1 MDALIILLAFVF
13 PWVLPTLV
21 QYVRLV
27 WKTRK
32 ILKSRPNEVIEIDVY
47 DFITLINACVNET
60 DIEFVRTAFGLESPH
75 TPNRYPSYYSI
86 PRMVKITADRPAT
99 PSASARAANY
109 TGSQRVLVSTQTR
122 QKLLDC
128 WRA

>member
-1 MDALIILLAFVF
+1 MREDSDMAAILILLAFVF
-13 PWVLPTLV
+13 PWVLLTLA

-32 ILKSRPNEVIEIDVY
+32 ILKSRPNEVIEINVY
-47 DFITLINACVNET
+47 DFIMLINACVNET

-86 PRMVKITADRPAT
+86 PRMVKITA
-99 PSASARAANY
+99 ANY
-109 TGSQRVLVSTQTR
+109 TGSQRVLVSPQTR
-122 QKLLDC
+122 QKLLAC
-128 WRA
+128 G

>member
-1 MDALIILLAFVF
+1 MDAILILAFVF
-13 PWVLPTLV
+13 PWVLLTLV

-47 DFITLINACVNET
+47 DFIMLINACVNET

-86 PRMVKITADRPAT
+86 PRMVKITA
-99 PSASARAANY
+99 ANY

-128 WRA
+128 GWRA